1 MQQRRRKIINNNKI
15 KMIALDLDGTTFN
28 SSAELSERNK
38 EVIEEA
44 IRQGIEVVIST
55 GRAFSSL
62 PDSIK
67 SIHGIKY
74 AITSNGAHI
83 MDLEN
88 GKAIHSEYLS
98 ESAVRQVAKLSEEL
112 DVDLEIFFKG
122 QAYIDEE
129 YYNYI
134 RDNGCSYRN
143 VKYVLWS
150 RKPVRDIKSF
160 MKKNISK
167 IDNINICFHSLDEL
181 EAARPKVEA
190 ITEATI
196 TASFRNN
203 LEVGGPDTSKKNAL
217 IRIMDLLNIS
227 REELMA
233 CGDAP
238 NDIPM
243 LEYAGIGVAMGNAW
257 GGTKDYADY
266 VTETNDEDGVALAIE
281 KFVLKKKK

>member
-1 MQQRRRKIINNNKI
+1 MKKNKI
-15 KMIALDLDGTTFN
+15 KMIAIDLDGTVFN
-28 SSAELSERNK
+28 SSAELTKRNK
-38 EVIEEA
+38 EAIEEA
-44 IRQGIEVVIST
+44 IRRGIEIVIST

-83 MDLEN
+83 IDLQT
-88 GKAIHSEYLS
+88 GKVIHSEYLS
-98 ESAVRQVAKLSEEL
+98 ESAVRQVMKLSEEL
-112 DVDLEIFFKG
+112 DVELEVFFERQG
-122 QAYIDEE
+122 YIDEE

-150 RKPVRDIKSF
+150 RKPVHDIKSF
-160 MKKNISK
+160 MLKNISK
-167 IDNINICFHSLDEL
+167 IDNINICFRSLDEL
-181 EAARPKVEA
+181 EAARPRVEA
-190 ITEATI
+190 ITDATI

-203 LEVGGPDTSKKNAL
+203 LEVGGPNTSKKNAL
-217 IRIMDLLNIS
+217 IRIMDILNIS
-227 REELMA
+227 KEELMA

-266 VTETNDEDGVALAIE
+266 VTATNDEDGVALAIE
-281 KFVLKKKK
+281 KFVLKE